1 MHMGGHRLQARSK
14 DEHEDEEEDKE
25 HMLRRKTRDIS
36 ISVVSV
42 MIRT

>member
-14 DEHEDEEEDKE
+14 DEHEEEDKE